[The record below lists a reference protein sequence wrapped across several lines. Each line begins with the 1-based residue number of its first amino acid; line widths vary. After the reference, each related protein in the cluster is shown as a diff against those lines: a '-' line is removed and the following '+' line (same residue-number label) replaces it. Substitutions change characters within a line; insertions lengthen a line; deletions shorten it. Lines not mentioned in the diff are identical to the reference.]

1 MTQGKKYRESL
12 KIIDRTK
19 LYDPTEAI
27 DLLKKS
33 AKAKFDE
40 TIEVSYRLGIDPKK
54 TDQNV
59 RGTIVLPHG
68 TGKTPRVIVF
78 AKGEKMKD
86 AETAGAD
93 ETGAEE
99 LIAKIKGGWLDFD
112 IAVASPDMM
121 AAVGKDLG
129 KILGPRMP
137 NPKAGTVT
145 PDVAKAVKELKS
157 GKVQYRNDK
166 QGVIHNIIGKASFE
180 EQKILENLLT
190 LTDAILRARPA
201 SAKGVFLRTVVISST
216 MGPGI
221 KVDPQ
226 SLGTQA
232 QGKK

>member
-1 MTQGKKYRESL
+1 MKRAKKYEESL

-19 LYDPTEAI
+19 LYDPTEAVE
-27 DLLKKS
+27 LLKKS

-40 TIEVSYRLGIDPKK
+40 TVEISYRLGIDPKK

-68 TGKTPRVIVF
+68 TGKTLRVVVF
-78 AKGEKMKD
+78 AKGDKAKE
-86 AETAGAD
+86 AEVAGANEVGSD
-93 ETGAEE
+93 D
-99 LIAKIKGGWLDFD
+99 LISKIKGGWLDFD
-112 IAVASPDMM
+112 VAVASPDMM

-129 KILGPRMP
+129 RILGARMP

-145 PDVAKAVKELKS
+145 PDVAKAVKELKL
-157 GKVQYRNDK
+157 GKIQYRNDK

-180 EQKILENLLT
+180 GQKILENLLT
-190 LTDAILRARPA
+190 LTDAILRAKPA
-201 SAKGVFLRTVVISST
+201 SAKGVFLRSVVISST

-221 KVDPQ
+221 KIDPQ
-226 SLGTQA
+226 TLSAHA